1 MSIIQERISEVFGQG
16 IENKAREAA
25 ASDLLRLFGEYL
37 SNKKLATKDI
47 VEAIN
52 RVILDLS
59 EKDKAFAK
67 ILSKKLQTNYKD
79 IHETFHFVEIQ

>member
-25 ASDLLRLFGEYL
+25 ALDLLQLFGQFL
-37 SNKKLATKDI
+37 SNKKLRTKDI

-59 EKDKAFAK
+59 EKDKTFAK
-67 ILSKKLQTNYKD
+67 ILSEKLQSNYKD
-79 IHETFHFVEIQ
+79 IHEAYHFVEIE